1 MTGKPPVMRLSHAT
15 VLIGLSTSFTYH
27 SLAAQDLV
35 LTLPI
40 AGRVMEADKK
50 MEGCKVT
57 IYKGNEVLGEQ
68 TTDRSGRFGMELG
81 LQEEYAIVFSKDGYL
96 PKRVL
101 VDTRG
106 NLPKDLVDIA
116 PIDMAMSMLPASK
129 YEGADTDELDFPF
142 AIIRYHRGSKAFV
155 QDHEYTADMMR
166 TNGALL
172 LMSGRAGKH

>member
-1 MTGKPPVMRLSHAT
+1 MTGKPPVMRLSLAT
-15 VLIGLSTSFTYH
+15 VLIGLSATFFVHRT
-27 SLAAQDLV
+27 AAQDLL
-35 LTLPI
+35 LTLPVS
-40 AGRVMEADKK
+40 GRVLDADKK

-81 LQEEYAIVFSKDGYL
+81 LQDEFAIVFSKEGYL

-116 PIDMAMSMLPASK
+116 PIDMAMTMLPASK

-142 AIIRYHRGSKAFV
+142 AIIRYDRGAKAFV

-172 LMSGRAGKH
+172 LMSGRATKQ